1 MANILLIEDADTLG
15 MSLEMTLMGQG
26 HQVTWSRNLESARA
40 AFVARPPDLV
50 LLDLGLP
57 DGDGLDFCNYVRAQ
71 DSIAPIVVVTA
82 RDSLYSR
89 VEGLKAGADDYVTKP
104 FELPELL
111 ARIEALLRRQRWHG
125 AGDVVAVGSLQV
137 DFRRRQAQRDGEE
150 VALTEL
156 EFKLLRYFVDR
167 AGEVISREEL
177 LARVWDQNP
186 SNQTR
191 TVDVFIGRLR
201 RHLEV
206 DSSRPIHLSNVRG
219 VGYRLTL

>member
-1 MANILLIEDADTLG
+1 MAHILLIEDADTLG

-26 HQVTWSRNLESARA
+26 HQVTWCRNLESARH
-40 AFVARPPDLV
+40 AFSAQPPDLV

-57 DGDGLDFCNYVRAQ
+57 DGDGLDFCSYVRAQ

-125 AGDVVAVGSLQV
+125 AGDVVTVGALEV
-137 DFRRRQAQRDGEE
+137 DFRRRQAHRDDQE

-156 EFKLLRYFVDR
+156 EFKLLRYLVDR
-167 AGEVISREEL
+167 AGEVVSREEL

-201 RHLEV
+201 RHLET
-206 DSSRPIHLSNVRG
+206 DSSAPTHLSNVRG
-219 VGYRLTL
+219 VGYRLIL

>member
-1 MANILLIEDADTLG
+1 MNVLVVEDDALLGAGLLRVLEQSGYTATLASDG
-15 MSLEMTLMGQG
+15 NGAQAAMGAG
-26 HQVTWSRNLESARA
+26 D
-40 AFVARPPDLV
+40 FDLV

-57 DGDGLDFCNYVRAQ
+57 DGDGLAFCAYVRAEG
-71 DSIAPIVVVTA
+71 SIAPIVVVTA
-82 RDSLYSR
+82 RDSLFSR

-111 ARIEALLRRQRWHG
+111 ARVDALLRRQRWHG
-125 AGDVVAVGSLQV
+125 AGDVVEVGALEV
-137 DFRRRQAQRDGEE
+137 DFRRRSARRQGIE
-150 VALTEL
+150 VGLTEL
-156 EFKLLRYFVDR
+156 EFKLLRYLVDS
-167 AGEVISREEL
+167 AGEVVSREEL

-201 RHLEV
+201 RHLES
-206 DSSRPIHLSNVRG
+206 DSSAPVHLSNVRG